1 MTVYGYMRVSTARQ
15 SENNSPEVQRRQL
28 TARCLQ
34 DRLRPSKY
42 LEDLGTSGVKPF
54 WERPSVQG
62 LAFKEGDVIVTP
74 KLDRLG
80 RDMLDL
86 LTIVKDFRESGVRLI
101 TCDWGEITDD
111 SFQSEMFLTLGGLF
125 ASMERRKIRERTMEG
140 KHHQAQSGIFIGGNV
155 PWGCYVETNEHGI
168 KHVYEHP
175 KRQEMIERIQ
185 LLHNEGVP
193 YRKVS
198 EQIGKE
204 FTNVDDTPMRVSH
217 TQVQRIVRG
226 EKSSYRLRRV
236 R

>member
-1 MTVYGYMRVSTARQ
+1 M
-15 SENNSPEVQRRQL
+15 
-28 TARCLQ
+28 
-34 DRLRPSKY
+34 
-42 LEDLGTSGVKPF
+42 
-54 WERPSVQG
+54 
-62 LAFKEGDVIVTP
+62 
-74 KLDRLG
+74 
-80 RDMLDL
+80 
-86 LTIVKDFRESGVRLI
+86 
-101 TCDWGEITDD
+101 
-111 SFQSEMFLTLGGLF
+111 
-125 ASMERRKIRERTMEG
+125 
-140 KHHQAQSGIFIGGNV
+140 